1 MMAVQTTTGVTGS
14 DMDVLQQISES
25 LQRGEHEKVAGL
37 TQQAIDAGTSAAE
50 ILNQGLLA
58 GMDVVGRRFGA
69 HEIFLPE
76 VLLSARAMNAGVDLL
91 KPLLIAEEV
100 PSLGK
105 VVIGTVKGD
114 LHDIGK
120 NLVGIMLEGAGFE
133 VIDLGSD
140 VTPER
145 FVETAESEGATVVGL
160 SALLTTTMT
169 GMKDVVELVR
179 SRGLQGKLKVIVGG
193 APLSRSF
200 ADDIGADAYGFDAA
214 NAVERIR
221 ELTGG

>member
-1 MMAVQTTTGVTGS
+1 MEI
-14 DMDVLQQISES
+14 LQQISEC
-25 LQRGEHEKVAGL
+25 LQRGEHEKVADL
-37 TQQAIDAGTSAAE
+37 TQQAIDAGTSTAQ

-140 VTPER
+140 VAPER
-145 FVETAESEGATVVGL
+145 FVETAEREGATVVGL

-179 SRGLQGKLKVIVGG
+179 SKGLQDTVKVIVGG

-200 ADDIGADAYGFDAA
+200 AKNIGADAYGFDAA